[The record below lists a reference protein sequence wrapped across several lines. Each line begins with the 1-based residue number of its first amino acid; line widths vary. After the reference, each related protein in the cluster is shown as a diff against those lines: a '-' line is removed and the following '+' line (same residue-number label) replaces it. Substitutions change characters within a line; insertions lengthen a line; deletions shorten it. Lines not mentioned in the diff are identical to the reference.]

1 MYFIASS
8 HGMIIIF
15 LKKKLTPEAV
25 CRILKVETEK
35 RDSVRRLVP

>member
-15 LKKKLTPEAV
+15 FKKLTPEAV